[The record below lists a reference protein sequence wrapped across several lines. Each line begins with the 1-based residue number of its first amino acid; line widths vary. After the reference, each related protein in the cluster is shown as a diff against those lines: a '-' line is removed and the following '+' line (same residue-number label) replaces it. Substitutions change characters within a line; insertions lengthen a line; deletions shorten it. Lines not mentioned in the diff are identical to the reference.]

1 MENEY
6 YKRYEPFFGE
16 WRIKRFIGA
25 GSYGRVFEI
34 ERRDEFDT
42 VYTGALKAVTIPSS
56 QGELDE
62 ILADGMDMN
71 GASTYFRDYV
81 KELNREIAL
90 MSKLKGHSNIVSY
103 EDHKMFPHEDG
114 VGWDILIRMELLT
127 PITSYLKQN
136 HTFTRREVIQLGMD
150 LCKALEICQR
160 YNIIHRDIKPANIF
174 ISETEDFKLGDFG
187 VARIASASTGAS
199 TRAGTV
205 NYMAPEVFR
214 GEKYT
219 SNVDIYSLGLV
230 MYQLLNANRMPLYPP
245 YPQPMSP
252 AQRERA
258 QAQRLSGAALPPPAN
273 AEGRLAEIVL
283 KACAPDPAQ
292 RYDSPTVMRQALE
305 AILYTEGEAKMIY
318 PEGDTVPVPSTSGA
332 AAPEEN
338 DPNGETERPVWG
350 KAHADSE
357 KPAKAE
363 KTLPECLK
371 NARDDA
377 PLEQQFS
384 LRELSGLSKEEADAL
399 DLTLKPMPQPAPAAE
414 PAAPVVPQEP
424 AADQTVRVETAQPAA
439 PADDSTVRLMPGAVP
454 VQTPAEDHTERVAVP
469 VQPVQNVQESD
480 KTTFLFEAQA
490 EKRRQEQQAKREAE
504 EAARRKAAEE
514 KEAELARIRAEKRAA
529 QQAEEAAR
537 RAQEEAA
544 RKAAAEQAEQ
554 PKPAA
559 PAKKNGKLPLVI
571 GGVVVAAVV
580 AVGGFA
586 LAGQG
591 GTADSAA
598 DALYKAGTY
607 TATAEND
614 IGSVVVEMTFSADAI
629 TDVSIDASSQ
639 TKGIGQEA
647 AQPLQEAILKA
658 QSADVDGYTGATLT
672 SDAIKQAAADCIAQA
687 STGKAASGLSQKA
700 ADLID
705 SGTCGEQATW
715 ELYQDGTLYIK
726 GSGAMSDYS
735 ISSDAN
741 DTSFCSAPW
750 YASHRSD
757 IQTVIIEDGI
767 TRIGEHAF
775 TYCSAMHS
783 VSIPDSVTE
792 IGAEAFAGCS
802 SLESVTI
809 PDGVT
814 KIGSAAFES
823 CGSLKSVT
831 IPSSV
836 TTIGEWAF
844 FGCDSLESVT
854 IPGSVTEIGDWA
866 FSDCGS
872 LKSVTIPDSVTTI
885 GEQAFSGCA
894 SLESVTIPGSV
905 TEIGDWAFSDCVFLK
920 SVTIPDSVTTIGE
933 CAFSGCAF
941 LESVTIQGSVT
952 EIGKDAFFFCSALKS
967 VTISRNCTVGQG
979 AFDSGVQINY
989 YD

>member
-230 MYQLLNANRMPLYPP
+230 MYQLLNNNRMPLYPP
-245 YPQPMSP
+245 YPQPITPSS
-252 AQRERA
+252 RERA

-305 AILYTEGEAKMIY
+305 AIRYTEGEAKMIY

-350 KAHADSE
+350 STRADSE

-363 KTLPECLK
+363 KDLPECLK

-414 PAAPVVPQEP
+414 PAAPAVPQEP

-454 VQTPAEDHTERVAVP
+454 VQTPAEDRTERVAVP

-529 QQAEEAAR
+529 EQAAA
-537 RAQEEAA
+537 EEAA
-544 RKAAAEQAEQ
+544 RKAEAEQAAAAQAAQQQAE
-554 PKPAA
+554 PAA
-559 PAKKNGKLPLVI
+559 PKKKGSKLPLAI
-571 GGVVVAAVV
+571 GGVAVAAVV

-586 LAGQG
+586 LAGRG
-591 GTADSAA
+591 GASSTAAASTADAI
-598 DALYKAGTY
+598 YTAGTY
-607 TATAEND
+607 TATAEGCLSD
-614 IGSVVVEMTFSADAI
+614 VTVTVTVSDKAI
-629 TDVSIDASSQ
+629 TDVRVDASGETAELGGKAAEELPSEIIRSQ
-639 TKGIGQEA
+639 ST
-647 AQPLQEAILKA
+647 
-658 QSADVDGYTGATLT
+658 DVDGYTGATLT
-672 SDAIKQAAADCIAQA
+672 SDAIKKAAADCIAQA
-687 STGKAASGLSQKA
+687 SGKKAASSQAASAAASSTVASSTTASSLSQNA

-705 SGTCGEQATW
+705 SGSCGKNATW
-715 ELYQDGTLYIK
+715 ELYKDGTLYIK
-726 GSGAMSDYS
+726 GSGAMQDYNWNYNETTK
-735 ISSDAN
+735 IV
-741 DTSFCSAPW
+741 TTGAPW
-750 YASHRSD
+750 HDSHSAS
-757 IQTVIIEDGI
+757 VKKLVVEDGI
-767 TRIGEHAF
+767 TSIGNDAFSDCESLVSAELAEGITSIGDGAF
-775 TYCSAMHS
+775 TGCYDLEKIN
-783 VSIPDSVTE
+783 IPNSVTSIGYDAFDSCWTLPSLELPSGLSKLESSAVSFTAFKELTVPHGVKVVDSYLAAYNDNLTTVTLEEGVEE
-792 IGAEAFAGCS
+792 IWHRAFWGCEKLNNITIPRSVKKIEEEAF
-802 SLESVTI
+802 LECT
-809 PDGVT
+809 
-814 KIGSAAFES
+814 
-823 CGSLKSVT
+823 SLKSVT
-831 IPSSV
+831 ISKNCNVASNAFPS
-836 TTIGEWAF
+836 T
-844 FGCDSLESVT
+844 
-854 IPGSVTEIGDWA
+854 
-866 FSDCGS
+866 
-872 LKSVTIPDSVTTI
+872 
-885 GEQAFSGCA
+885 
-894 SLESVTIPGSV
+894 
-905 TEIGDWAFSDCVFLK
+905 
-920 SVTIPDSVTTIGE
+920 
-933 CAFSGCAF
+933 
-941 LESVTIQGSVT
+941 
-952 EIGKDAFFFCSALKS
+952 
-967 VTISRNCTVGQG
+967 
-979 AFDSGVQINY
+979 VQINY

>member
-230 MYQLLNANRMPLYPP
+230 MYQLLNNNRMPLYPP
-245 YPQPMSP
+245 YPQPITPSS
-252 AQRERA
+252 RERA

-332 AAPEEN
+332 AAQEEN

-414 PAAPVVPQEP
+414 PAAPAVPQEP

-454 VQTPAEDHTERVAVP
+454 VQTPAEDRTERVAVP

-529 QQAEEAAR
+529 EQAAA
-537 RAQEEAA
+537 EEAA
-544 RKAAAEQAEQ
+544 RKAEAEQAAAAQAAQQQAE
-554 PKPAA
+554 PAVSQ
-559 PAKKNGKLPLVI
+559 KKGSKLPLAI
-571 GGVVVAAVV
+571 GGVAVAAVV

-586 LAGQG
+586 LAGRG
-591 GTADSAA
+591 GASGTAAASTA
-598 DALYKAGTY
+598 DAIYTAGTY
-607 TATAEND
+607 TATAEGCLSD
-614 IGSVVVEMTFSADAI
+614 VTVTVTVSDKAI
-629 TDVSIDASSQ
+629 TDVRVDASGETAELGGKAAEELPGEIIRSQ
-639 TKGIGQEA
+639 ST
-647 AQPLQEAILKA
+647 
-658 QSADVDGYTGATLT
+658 DVDGYTGATLT
-672 SDAIKQAAADCIAQA
+672 SDAIKKAAADCIAQA
-687 STGKAASGLSQKA
+687 SGKKAASSQAASAAASSTVASSTTASSLSQNA

-705 SGTCGEQATW
+705 SGSCGKNATW
-715 ELYQDGTLYIK
+715 ELYKDGTLYIK
-726 GSGAMSDYS
+726 GTGAMQDYNWNYNETTK
-735 ISSDAN
+735 IV
-741 DTSFCSAPW
+741 TTGAPW
-750 YASHRSD
+750 HDSHSAS
-757 IQTVIIEDGI
+757 VKKLVVEDGI
-767 TRIGEHAF
+767 TSIGNDAFSDCESLVSAELAEGITSIGDGAF
-775 TYCSAMHS
+775 TGCYDLEKIN
-783 VSIPDSVTE
+783 IPNSVTSIGYDAFDSCWTLPSLELPSGLSKLESSAVSFTAIKELTVPHGVKVVDSYLVAYNDNLTTVTLEEGVEE
-792 IGAEAFAGCS
+792 IWHRAFWGCEKLNNITIPRSVKKIEGEAF
-802 SLESVTI
+802 LECT
-809 PDGVT
+809 
-814 KIGSAAFES
+814 
-823 CGSLKSVT
+823 SLKSVT
-831 IPSSV
+831 ISKNCNV
-836 TTIGEWAF
+836 
-844 FGCDSLESVT
+844 
-854 IPGSVTEIGDWA
+854 
-866 FSDCGS
+866 
-872 LKSVTIPDSVTTI
+872 
-885 GEQAFSGCA
+885 A
-894 SLESVTIPGSV
+894 S
-905 TEIGDWAFSDCVFLK
+905 
-920 SVTIPDSVTTIGE
+920 
-933 CAFSGCAF
+933 
-941 LESVTIQGSVT
+941 
-952 EIGKDAFFFCSALKS
+952 DAFPS
-967 VTISRNCTVGQG
+967 T
-979 AFDSGVQINY
+979 VQINY

>member
-230 MYQLLNANRMPLYPP
+230 MYQLLNNNRMPLYPP
-245 YPQPMSP
+245 YPQPITPSS
-252 AQRERA
+252 RERA

-363 KTLPECLK
+363 KDLPECLK

-414 PAAPVVPQEP
+414 PAAPAVPQEP

-529 QQAEEAAR
+529 EQAAA
-537 RAQEEAA
+537 EEAA
-544 RKAAAEQAEQ
+544 RKAEAEQAAAAQAAQQQET
-554 PKPAA
+554 PAA
-559 PAKKNGKLPLVI
+559 PAAPQKKGSKLPLAI
-571 GGVVVAAVV
+571 GGVAVAAVV

-586 LAGQG
+586 LAGRG
-591 GTADSAA
+591 GASSTAAASTADAI
-598 DALYKAGTY
+598 YTAGTY
-607 TATAEND
+607 TATAEGCLSD
-614 IGSVVVEMTFSADAI
+614 VTVTVTVSDKAI
-629 TDVSIDASSQ
+629 TDVRVDASGETAELGGKAAEELPGEIIRSQ
-639 TKGIGQEA
+639 ST
-647 AQPLQEAILKA
+647 
-658 QSADVDGYTGATLT
+658 DVDGYTGATLT
-672 SDAIKQAAADCIAQA
+672 SDAIKKAAADCIAQA
-687 STGKAASGLSQKA
+687 STGKAASGSASSLSQKA

-705 SGTCGEQATW
+705 SGTCGNYATW
-715 ELYQDGTLYIK
+715 EFYRDGTLYIK

-735 ISSDAN
+735 VSFDAN
-741 DTSFCSAPW
+741 NTAFCSAPW
-750 YASHRSD
+750 YASHGSD
-757 IQTVIIEDGI
+757 IQTVILEDGI

-775 TYCSAMHS
+775 AYCSAMHS

-792 IGAEAFAGCS
+792 IGDFAFDWCS
-802 SLESVTI
+802 ALESITI
-809 PDGVT
+809 PD
-814 KIGSAAFES
+814 
-823 CGSLKSVT
+823 
-831 IPSSV
+831 
-836 TTIGEWAF
+836 
-844 FGCDSLESVT
+844 
-854 IPGSVTEIGDWA
+854 SVTEIGFGA
-866 FSDCGS
+866 FSFCDS
-872 LKSVTIPDSVTTI
+872 LKSVTIPDSVT
-885 GEQAFSGCA
+885 
-894 SLESVTIPGSV
+894 
-905 TEIGDWAFSDCVFLK
+905 EIGDYAFTCCESLE
-920 SVTIPDSVTTIGE
+920 SVTIPDSVTEIGE
-933 CAFSGCAF
+933 
-941 LESVTIQGSVT
+941 E
-952 EIGKDAFFFCSALKS
+952 AFFDCSALKS
-967 VTISRNCTVGQG
+967 VTISRNCTVDQD

>member
-230 MYQLLNANRMPLYPP
+230 MYQLLNNNRMPLYPP
-245 YPQPMSP
+245 YPQPITPSS
-252 AQRERA
+252 RERA

-363 KTLPECLK
+363 KDLPECLK

-384 LRELSGLSKEEADAL
+384 LRELSGLSKEEADAR
-399 DLTLKPMPQPAPAAE
+399 DLTQKPMPQPAPAAE

-454 VQTPAEDHTERVAVP
+454 VQTPAEDRTERVAAP

-490 EKRRQEQQAKREAE
+490 EKRRQEEQAKREAE

-866 FSDCGS
+866 FSDC
-872 LKSVTIPDSVTTI
+872 
-885 GEQAFSGCA
+885 
-894 SLESVTIPGSV
+894 
-905 TEIGDWAFSDCVFLK
+905 VFLK

>member
-1 MENEY
+1 MARKFKTMDGNTAAAHVSYAFTEV
-6 YKRYEPFFGE
+6 
-16 WRIKRFIGA
+16 A
-25 GSYGRVFEI
+25 GIYPI
-34 ERRDEFDT
+34 T
-42 VYTGALKAVTIPSS
+42 PSS
-56 QGELDE
+56 
-62 ILADGMDMN
+62 
-71 GASTYFRDYV
+71 
-81 KELNREIAL
+81 
-90 MSKLKGHSNIVSY
+90 
-103 EDHKMFPHEDG
+103 
-114 VGWDILIRMELLT
+114 
-127 PITSYLKQN
+127 
-136 HTFTRREVIQLGMD
+136 
-150 LCKALEICQR
+150 
-160 YNIIHRDIKPANIF
+160 
-174 ISETEDFKLGDFG
+174 
-187 VARIASASTGAS
+187 
-199 TRAGTV
+199 
-205 NYMAPEVFR
+205 
-214 GEKYT
+214 
-219 SNVDIYSLGLV
+219 
-230 MYQLLNANRMPLYPP
+230 
-245 YPQPMSP
+245 
-252 AQRERA
+252 RERA

-350 KAHADSE
+350 STRADSE

-363 KTLPECLK
+363 KDLPECLK

-414 PAAPVVPQEP
+414 PAAPAVPQEP

-454 VQTPAEDHTERVAVP
+454 AQTPAEDHTERVAVP

>member
-230 MYQLLNANRMPLYPP
+230 MYQLLNNNRMPLYPP
-245 YPQPMSP
+245 YPQPITPSS
-252 AQRERA
+252 RERA

-363 KTLPECLK
+363 KDLPECLK

-529 QQAEEAAR
+529 EQAAA
-537 RAQEEAA
+537 EEAA
-544 RKAAAEQAEQ
+544 RKAEAEQAAAAQAAQQQAE
-554 PKPAA
+554 PAA
-559 PAKKNGKLPLVI
+559 PKKKGSKLPLVI
-571 GGVVVAAVV
+571 GGVAVAAVV

-586 LAGQG
+586 LAGRGNSQLPV
-591 GTADSAA
+591 A
-598 DALYKAGTY
+598 
-607 TATAEND
+607 
-614 IGSVVVEMTFSADAI
+614 
-629 TDVSIDASSQ
+629 ASSVSVSSSSVSS
-639 TKGIGQEA
+639 T
-647 AQPLQEAILKA
+647 
-658 QSADVDGYTGATLT
+658 
-672 SDAIKQAAADCIAQA
+672 A
-687 STGKAASGLSQKA
+687 SSKAASTAASSKTSSSTTASTSQNA

-705 SGTCGEQATW
+705 SGSCGKNATW
-715 ELYQDGTLYIK
+715 ELYKDGTMYIK
-726 GSGAMSDYS
+726 GTGAMTDYDFDYNTETKVT
-735 ISSDAN
+735 ITN
-741 DTSFCSAPW
+741 VPW
-750 YASHRSD
+750 YATHLSS
-757 IQTVIIEDGI
+757 IKKIVIESGI
-767 TRIGEHAF
+767 TYVGAYSFMDCDAVTEVELPDTLTTIGENAF
-775 TYCSAMHS
+775 WLCNELKTIK
-783 VSIPDSVTE
+783 IPSSVTE
-792 IGAEAFAGCS
+792 IGKRAFGGC
-802 SLESVTI
+802 LELTEVELPEGLKTIGYAAFDSCGIKTVTI
-809 PDGVT
+809 PGSVKEIPSEAFLLAYTQNVVIEEGVEEIGEEAFYYNDQLKSIT
-814 KIGSAAFES
+814 IPRSVKKIGSNAFAE
-823 CGSLKSVT
+823 CPSLKSVT
-831 IPSSV
+831 ISKNCNVASNAFPS
-836 TTIGEWAF
+836 T
-844 FGCDSLESVT
+844 
-854 IPGSVTEIGDWA
+854 
-866 FSDCGS
+866 
-872 LKSVTIPDSVTTI
+872 
-885 GEQAFSGCA
+885 
-894 SLESVTIPGSV
+894 
-905 TEIGDWAFSDCVFLK
+905 
-920 SVTIPDSVTTIGE
+920 
-933 CAFSGCAF
+933 
-941 LESVTIQGSVT
+941 
-952 EIGKDAFFFCSALKS
+952 
-967 VTISRNCTVGQG
+967 
-979 AFDSGVQINY
+979 VQINY

>member
-230 MYQLLNANRMPLYPP
+230 MYQLLNNNRMPLYPP
-245 YPQPMSP
+245 YPQPITPSS
-252 AQRERA
+252 RERA

-363 KTLPECLK
+363 KDLPECLK

-414 PAAPVVPQEP
+414 PAAPAVPQEP

-866 FSDCGS
+866 FSDC
-872 LKSVTIPDSVTTI
+872 
-885 GEQAFSGCA
+885 
-894 SLESVTIPGSV
+894 
-905 TEIGDWAFSDCVFLK
+905 VFLK